1 MCECTAHIAR
11 LESEIRTLRAHHQRD
26 LVAHEI
32 LLSGLAMGAVQLLC
46 GLFLVVV
53 ALMTNGLVGH
63 AWAPAAP
70 LIVGGAI
77 LIACSAFGVFAP
89 AKFVS

>member
-1 MCECTAHIAR
+1 MCECSSHISR
-11 LESEIRTLRAHHQRD
+11 LESEVRTLRAHRERD

-32 LLSGLAMGAVQLLC
+32 LLNGLALGAFQLLC
-46 GLFLVVV
+46 GVFLVVI
-53 ALMTNGLVGH
+53 AIMTNGVVGH

-77 LIACSAFGVFAP
+77 LVVCSALGVFAP
-89 AKFVS
+89 AKMIN